1 MFRLSSWICL
11 AVALGLSVSAYSG
24 LQDPNDQLKSDD
36 AKMCM
41 CPFLESSTAGCED
54 PKYKAGQ
61 FVTSFKDLYPGLT
74 FAANFRNGTFTIV
87 AAAALGKKAND
98 SNNSLQTNFEKDKTY
113 TRNTSKDI
121 TLGST
126 NFVSSYSFLSVLI
139 YDWANQTLSRAPN
152 TKFSSDDVA
161 AFRKQFLAYAE
172 GCQGNTLSS
181 MNNGPYCVK
190 EATSNIANN
199 IKNAPPPGAFEP
211 FTAVR
216 NVVCTAR
223 YGLGDLSPSRNF
235 KPGPGEVYLTCSGG
249 SNCNDSTLRFV
260 GAGQVKDVLK
270 TSGSNGAK

>member
-1 MFRLSSWICL
+1 
-11 AVALGLSVSAYSG
+11 VALGLSVSAYSE
-24 LQDPNDQLKSDD
+24 LQDPNDQLNSAD

-41 CPFLESSTAGCED
+41 CPFLEPSTFGCEA
-54 PKYKAGQ
+54 PEYKAGQ

-98 SNNSLQTNFEKDKTY
+98 SNNSLQTNFDKDNTY
-113 TRNTSKDI
+113 TRNTSKHNKW
-121 TLGST
+121 LGST

-152 TKFSSDDVA
+152 PKFSSDDVA
-161 AFRKQFLAYAE
+161 ALRKQFLDYAE
-172 GCQGNTLSS
+172 GCKGNTLRS

-199 IKNAPPPGAFEP
+199 IKNAQPTGAFEP

-235 KPGPGEVYLTCSGG
+235 KLELGEVYLTCSGG
-249 SNCNDSTLRFV
+249 SNCNDTNLQFV
-260 GAGQVKDVLK
+260 GIALVKGVLK
-270 TSGSNGAK
+270 NPTNPTNGAK